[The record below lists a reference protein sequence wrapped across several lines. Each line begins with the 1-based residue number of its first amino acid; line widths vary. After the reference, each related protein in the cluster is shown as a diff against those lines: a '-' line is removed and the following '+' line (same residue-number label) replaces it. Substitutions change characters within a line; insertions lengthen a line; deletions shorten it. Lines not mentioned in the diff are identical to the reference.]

1 MSAEMP
7 DSDTTKPESTTPGM
21 TPLDNSTPSAQNSG
35 RPARALADLMGTFLP
50 SLRERRSPPEPAATP
65 PTPADE
71 KEPELLE
78 ILQEGPDA
86 VVVIHRESGLIVEA
100 NHRFAAWTGIPRK
113 ELTNRPFMELFPE
126 TERLAVRALYE
137 DAGAGGVHVVEVP
150 VVQTTHSRLVEFTS
164 AASSSANG
172 EYAILVGRDLGERAA
187 TERYL
192 RAERDRLATFIRAM
206 RDSLILISP
215 TGDILYANQT
225 AEQMFEP
232 YELPVVCHRWRNEFS
247 KRDRSDLQ
255 GLASAYEGQ
264 TLELEGTDGRIFLV
278 TRSFLFETGRNTMV
292 MLMAKDITDQRSL
305 EQQSHRFELEL
316 VRESKLA
323 EFGTLSAGIA
333 HNLNGPLMGIL
344 GFCDLFEM
352 KQPGM
357 PEIAQIRQQ
366 ATTMKDIVANLL
378 QKSRNEREAQPQYL
392 IMEDIIRTELAFLE
406 ANLFFKHDVKKVV
419 ELAPDSPPVYGV
431 YIDFSQVIGNFLRNS
446 IDAMH
451 KSAERMLT
459 VRTHSKDRHVTIVVS
474 DTGCG
479 MNDDVKA
486 NLFKPFFT
494 TKPKMHE
501 AAPGEPTGTGLGMA
515 TSRKTLARYGADI
528 QVESEV
534 GKGTTITVTI
544 PTDRKPTA

>member
-7 DSDTTKPESTTPGM
+7 DNELTKPEPTTPGM
-21 TPLDNSTPSAQNSG
+21 TPLDNSTPAQNPG
-35 RPARALADLMGTFLP
+35 RSARALADFMGSILP
-50 SLRERRSPPEPAATP
+50 SLRERRNRPETTAPP
-65 PTPADE
+65 PTPAE
-71 KEPELLE
+71 VEEPKLLD
-78 ILQEGPDA
+78 ILLEGPDA
-86 VVVIHRESGLIVEA
+86 EVVIHRETGRIVEA
-100 NHRFAAWTGIPRK
+100 NHRFAAWAGISRD
-113 ELTNRPFMELFPE
+113 ELTERPFLDLFPE
-126 TERLAVRALYE
+126 MERPAARSLYE
-137 DAGAGGVHVVEVP
+137 DAGAGGVHVVELP
-150 VVQTTHSRLVEFTS
+150 IAQGPHSRLVEFTS
-164 AASSSANG
+164 AASVSANG
-172 EYAILVGRDLGERAA
+172 EFAVLVGRDLGERAA

-206 RDSLILISP
+206 RDSLILLSP

-247 KRDRSDLQ
+247 KRDKSDLQ

-278 TRSFLFETGRNTMV
+278 TRSFLFETGHNTMI
-292 MLMAKDITDQRSL
+292 MLMAKDMTDQRNL

-323 EFGTLSAGIA
+323 EFGTFSAGIA

-344 GFCDLFEM
+344 GFCDLIEI
-352 KQPGM
+352 KQPGL

-366 ATTMKDIVANLL
+366 ATTMKDIVANLML
-378 QKSRNEREAQPQYL
+378 KSRNEREAQPQYL
-392 IMEDIIRTELAFLE
+392 IIEDIIRTELAFLE

-419 ELAPDSPPVYGV
+419 ELDPNSPPVYGV
-431 YIDFSQVIGNFLRNS
+431 YIDFSQVIGNFLRNA

-451 KSAERMLT
+451 KSPERVLT
-459 VRTHSKDRHVTIVVS
+459 VRTRNENRHITITVA

-479 MNDDVKA
+479 MSDEVKA

-501 AAPGEPTGTGLGMA
+501 AAPGEPTGTGLGMS
-515 TSRKTLARYGADI
+515 TSRKTLARYGAEI
-528 QVESEV
+528 QVESVV
-534 GKGTTITVTI
+534 GKGTSIVVTI
-544 PTDRKPTA
+544 PTDRKPTT